1 MYSLTINFG
10 PNGSAWALLFKTE
23 EKAGEAYGA
32 YMEAKMNGAERNVLI
47 GSDDFGQAYAITVDE
62 IHGVMLE
69 DLDQTEAARIYR
81 SLAEERLKIKFTE
94 AAKNDPVLRHAM
106 QQRPS
111 VLTPGIR

>member
-10 PNGSAWALLFKTE
+10 PNGSAWAFLFKDK
-23 EKAGEAYGA
+23 EKATAAFELA
-32 YMEAKMNGAERNVLI
+32 MMNQQQSSDVAMT
-47 GSDDFGQAYAITVDE
+47 DDFGQTAIIVGDD
-62 IHGVMLE
+62 IHGACLE
-69 DLDQTEAARIYR
+69 DLDQVESARIYR
-81 SLAEERLKIKFTE
+81 SLAEERIKAKFIE